1 MAAIGSRPFE
11 QDEEAEQPGQ
21 QGPHNRAPYR
31 FWSLSI

>member
-11 QDEEAEQPGQ
+11 QGEEAEWHGQ

-31 FWSLSI
+31 FWWLSI